1 MRAKGRCWCV
11 RKSNPDAWLPVEDWQ
26 HLRYAVWQLE
36 IGEEGTVHY
45 QMYLNFKNAVS
56 GAFVVA
62 LEGLEGAHV
71 ELRKGTKQEAAQYC
85 WKDESR
91 LEGPFWFPNE
101 EDVRAFV
108 KRGAGARTDLQS
120 LASLVASGA
129 TNRVIAQEMP
139 VMIIKYQRG
148 INDLRGALV
157 DAGARG
163 AEIDSIVYWG
173 PSGTG
178 KSRRLLLE
186 CPPGPDWF
194 WVMKGKWFNAYDGQ
208 AGLVFDEFTD
218 AWCSYGDMKK
228 LLDVYPHK
236 VETKGGVVE
245 MRAWRFR
252 FSSNHHPRNWWRGR
266 PGKEPWEEDPLRRR
280 LRLIRPMT
288 VPYIGPAVVCVDE
301 PTDYVDPYDIA
312 PLVADQAGVLW
323 NGRVNE

>member
-1 MRAKGRCWCV
+1 V
-11 RKSNPDAWLPVEDWQ
+11 LNNPDAWLPVEDWPG
-26 HLRYAVWQLE
+26 LRYAVWQLE
-36 IGEEGTVHY
+36 MGEQGTVHY
-45 QMYLNFKNAVS
+45 QMYLNFKNPVS
-56 GAFVVA
+56 MVA
-62 LEGLEGAHV
+62 LHKLEGLERCAAKM
-71 ELRKGTKQEAAQYC
+71 RKGTKLEAAQYC

-101 EDVRAFV
+101 EDVKKFV
-108 KRGAGARTDLQS
+108 NRGRGARTDLES
-120 LASLVASGA
+120 LAALVATGA
-129 TNRVIAQEMP
+129 TNRMIAAEMP
-139 VMIIKYQRG
+139 VMVIRYQRG
-148 INDLRGALV
+148 INDLRAALT

-218 AWCSYGDMKK
+218 AWCTYGDMKR
-228 LLDVYPHK
+228 LLDIYPLK

-252 FSSNHHPRNWWRGR
+252 FSSNHHPRNWWRQR
-266 PGKEPWEEDPLRRR
+266 PGKEPWEDDPLRRR
-280 LRLIRPMT
+280 LRLIQPMT
-288 VPYIGPAVVCVDE
+288 ERYIGPAVAVVDI
-301 PTDYVDPYDIA
+301 PTDYVDPYEIA
-312 PLVADQAGVLW
+312 PLRADAAGVLW
-323 NGRVNE
+323 NGRINEEI